1 MLSEKAF
8 RQAIRRI
15 RQVAQPSKIILFGSY
30 ARGEA
35 TEDSDLDLMIILPGK
50 PDKMAEIIRLRRAIG
65 ALGVGVDV
73 LVFSEEEARRRGQ
86 VPGTVLY
93 WANKEGKI
101 LYEATA

>member
-1 MLSEKAF
+1 MLSERTF

-15 RQVAQPSKIILFGSY
+15 RAVAQPSKIILFGSY

-73 LVFSEEEARRRGQ
+73 LVFSEDEAQRRGQ
-86 VPGTVLY
+86 VPGTVVY
-93 WANKEGKI
+93 WANKEGRI
-101 LYEATA
+101 VYDATA